1 MRRLALGF
9 SLLFAVGCATDSD
22 RPWVVQDAIASGDM
36 TEDALKEPGPSAPLA
51 QQAPFVESDL
61 QSGPAEPPASSE
73 PPLYAEE
80 SAYAVQPGAADL
92 PDVDESNSAELMS
105 VDFEQSE
112 LLPVEPEQAEPDT
125 LVDDAPMPDEQ
136 QLYLADEPP
145 LDLSAPIA
153 SLSPRPS
160 ETLVRVESL
169 VSSAE
174 VWTDGILL
182 GPANEFLTLDPGR
195 HELEIRASGFTP
207 VYRQI
212 TLAPR
217 AKEIIKV
224 NLAPLAH

>member
-9 SLLFAVGCATDSD
+9 LLLFAAGCTTDSD

-36 TEDALKEPGPSAPLA
+36 SEDALKEPDANPALAPEGAPLA
-51 QQAPFVESDL
+51 EQAPVGETGQ
-61 QSGPAEPPASSE
+61 QSGPAGQAVSSE
-73 PPLYAEE
+73 QPAYAEQ
-80 SAYAVQPGAADL
+80 SGDAAM
-92 PDVDESNSAELMS
+92 PDVDESNAAELAS
-105 VDFEQSE
+105 VGFEQSE
-112 LLPVEPEQAEPDT
+112 LPPAESDT
-125 LVDDAPMPDEQ
+125 LVEDAPMPEE

-145 LDLSAPIA
+145 LDLSMATA

-160 ETLVRVESL
+160 ETLVRVESP

-182 GPANEFLTLDPGR
+182 GPANEFLTLDPGK
-195 HELEIRASGFTP
+195 HELEIRASGFAP

-212 TLAPR
+212 TLTPQ
-217 AKEIIKV
+217 AKQTIKV

>member
-9 SLLFAVGCATDSD
+9 LLLFAAGCTTDSD

-36 TEDALKEPGPSAPLA
+36 SEDALNEPEPSPAAPEGAALAEQAPSGENAQPSAPTE
-51 QQAPFVESDL
+51 Q
-61 QSGPAEPPASSE
+61 PAGGEP
-73 PPLYAEE
+73 L
-80 SAYAVQPGAADL
+80 GDAAL
-92 PDVDESNSAELMS
+92 PDVDEPSAVEQAS
-105 VDFEQSE
+105 VGFEHSE
-112 LLPVEPEQAEPDT
+112 LLPPESDALVE
-125 LVDDAPMPDEQ
+125 DAPLPDEQ
-136 QLYLADEPP
+136 LYLEGEPL
-145 LDLSAPIA
+145 LDLSVTTA

-182 GPANEFLTLDPGR
+182 GPANEFLTLDPGK
-195 HELEIRASGFTP
+195 HELEIRASGFAP

-212 TLAPR
+212 TLTPQ
-217 AKEIIKV
+217 AKETIKV

>member
-9 SLLFAVGCATDSD
+9 LLLFAVGCTTDSD

-36 TEDALKEPGPSAPLA
+36 TEDALKEPDPSAPLA
-51 QQAPFVESDL
+51 EQAPFVESDL
-61 QSGPAEPPASSE
+61 QSAPAEPPAYAE
-73 PPLYAEE
+73 KPAYAEE
-80 SAYAVQPGAADL
+80 PGAAAM

-112 LLPVEPEQAEPDT
+112 LLPVEPEQVEPDT

-145 LDLSAPIA
+145 LDLSAPTA

-182 GPANEFLTLDPGR
+182 GPANEFLTLDPGK

-207 VYRQI
+207 VYQQI

-217 AKEIIKV
+217 AKETIKV